1 MYAKAARELHSV
13 GVDSQLRA
21 EVLDEIRRK
30 LIARAPDREQFVLAF
45 EKRFLLTD
53 DHARESKLV
62 RYVLESFLRDRS
74 PSTATDRLTV
84 EHIMSQ
90 SRQRSGE
97 ALETV
102 GSIGNLLLVT
112 ESINGALA
120 DKDFASKRRIL
131 EQRAGAYDLG
141 GILDKEEWTAG
152 EIAERTTMLATRAYD
167 KVWKL
172 PV

>member
-1 MYAKAARELHSV
+1 
-13 GVDSQLRA
+13 
-21 EVLDEIRRK
+21 
-30 LIARAPDREQFVLAF
+30 
-45 EKRFLLTD
+45 
-53 DHARESKLV
+53 
-62 RYVLESFLRDRS
+62 
-74 PSTATDRLTV
+74 
-84 EHIMSQ
+84 MSQ